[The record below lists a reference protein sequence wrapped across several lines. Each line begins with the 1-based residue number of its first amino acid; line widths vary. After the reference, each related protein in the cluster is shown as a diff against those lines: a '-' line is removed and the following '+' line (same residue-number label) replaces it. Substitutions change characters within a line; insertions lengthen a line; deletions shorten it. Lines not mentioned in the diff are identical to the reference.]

1 MAQFIVHKEPEER
14 KKSVRKTN
22 ENGASSFWVP
32 FAIVIAGALIAG
44 AIIFRD
50 QLKPGVSGNK
60 DVELVASPAP
70 TSVPTRPAV
79 AAKVD
84 LPLGDSPFLGEATA
98 SVTVIEFMDFQCP
111 ACSAYFVN
119 VFPQVKTEYI
129 DKGLIKYA
137 TKNFP
142 LRNIHPNAQAAAE
155 AALCANDQKS
165 FSKYHDTL
173 FMKQA
178 DWASISDPMETL
190 VGFATQLGLNGATFR
205 SCLTGG
211 KAKERVEQDVQLGIG
226 IGVSGTPTV
235 FVNGVLA
242 GQPGFIPTFAQIKE
256 LVDQE
261 IKK

>member
-14 KKSVRKTN
+14 KKLVRKAN

-50 QLKPGVSGNK
+50 QLKPGAVGNK
-60 DVELVASPAP
+60 DVELVASPVP
-70 TSVPTRPAV
+70 TSVPTRPSV
-79 AAKVD
+79 AAKVEI
-84 LPLGDSPFLGEATA
+84 PLGDSPFLGEATA
-98 SVTVIEFMDFQCP
+98 SVTVTEFMDFQCP

-119 VFPQVKTEYI
+119 VFPQVKAEYL
-129 DKGLIKYA
+129 DKGVIKYA

-142 LRNIHPNAQAAAE
+142 LRNIHPNAQLAAE
-155 AALCANDQKS
+155 AALCANDQKG
-165 FSKYHDTL
+165 FPKYHDTL
-173 FMKQA
+173 FMKQT
-178 DWASISDPMETL
+178 DWASISDPTESL

-205 SCLTGG
+205 SCLTGA
-211 KAKERVEQDVQLGIG
+211 KAKERVEKDVQLGIG

-256 LVDQE
+256 LIDQE